1 MPIQKPAIYAEVDG
15 AMSHRACVPGGPII
29 ACPILQG
36 VVYED
41 PAPSTTAAIRYW
53 QAQEGSR
60 STPRHLLRH
69 DFGRFV
75 QVARMEGPAN
85 NRKMV
90 GLSVAQIVD
99 FYEQGVMD
107 FRHAYALP
115 EIGWTGREFDATRR
129 TYDLIREA
137 GLTADL
143 AVYLD
148 ALGELGLDWWGG
160 SDPSV
165 ASACVALIRSARFR
179 ARINQR
185 LPVRMRGWSAQQL
198 LLAMDQFSPDF
209 AEAWPAVDYE
219 LRSVVNRTA
228 ASWLRAAGFAGS
240 FIVAGSASP
249 ARPIVREDGRK
260 QPSSEMQPGQMHN
273 VWFYSDGAD
282 ADGRVRTATRAAM
295 APASF
300 DAGQEVWTHFDLGA
314 ELASTVSGILAATRG
329 PSIVWGDPPSL
340 NRLSDLAAAVAVGS
354 N

>member
-60 STPRHLLRH
+60 TTPRHLLRH

-75 QVARMEGPAN
+75 NVGRMEGPPN

-90 GLSVAQIVD
+90 GLTVLQIVD
-99 FYEQGVMD
+99 FYEQGAID
-107 FRHAYALP
+107 FRYAYAFP
-115 EIGWTGREFDATRR
+115 EIGWAGREFDATRR

-137 GLTADL
+137 GLTGEL
-143 AVYLD
+143 VVYLD

-165 ASACVALIRSARFR
+165 AAACTTLIRSARFR
-179 ARINQR
+179 ERLNDR
-185 LPVRMRGWSAQQL
+185 LPPRMRGWSAQQL
-198 LLAMDQFSPDF
+198 LAALDQFSPDF
-209 AEAWPAVDYE
+209 AEVWPAVDYE
-219 LRSVVNRTA
+219 LRSVINRTA
-228 ASWLRAAGFAGS
+228 AAWLRAAGFAGD
-240 FIVAGSASP
+240 FIVAASAAP
-249 ARPIVREDGRK
+249 ARPMIRQDGRI
-260 QPSSEMQPGQMHN
+260 QPSSEMQPGQKHN
-273 VWFYSDGAD
+273 VWYYSNGATPD
-282 ADGRVRTATRAAM
+282 ERVRIATIAAM

-300 DAGQEVWTHFDLGA
+300 DPGQEVWTHFDLA
-314 ELASTVSGILAATRG
+314 APIASTFNGIRASTRG
-329 PSIVWGDPPSL
+329 PCIVWGDAPSL
-340 NRLSDLAAAVAVGS
+340 PRLADLAAALAAWS